1 MIFFW
6 TVKGV
11 SKYISPSCAARV
23 RDRIQRLESPRH
35 VGHDGRE
42 RPEDQINASPAYIP
56 CYGYRVK
63 PRVHLF
69 HFEVPLFRSYQL
81 NHQSRFY
88 TGLIIFKVF
97 AEEKARAIS

>member
-1 MIFFW
+1 ME
-6 TVKGV
+6 VKERQ
-11 SKYISPSCAARV
+11 S
-23 RDRIQRLESPRH
+23 RLYSLLRTR
-35 VGHDGRE
+35 G
-42 RPEDQINASPAYIP
+42 
-56 CYGYRVK
+56 K

-97 AEEKARAIS
+97 AEEKVRAIS